1 MFNQAGVCGSSG
13 MTVTLTGYGVLGAGG
28 GVGLGA
34 IATGVLQRVSAA
46 LLLLHAQ
53 APG

>member
-1 MFNQAGVCGSSG
+1 MWLFRVS
-13 MTVTLTGYGVLGAGG
+13 VTLGGYGVLGAGG

-34 IATGVLQRVSAA
+34 IAAGVLQRVSAA

-53 APG
+53 SSGQNHR